1 MKVVISMFVTVKLL
15 SVFSTKHLWPKQ
27 EKNCK
32 RINFAR
38 FISGSENSDKSEMF
52 NTYPIPTPTEE
63 SILTIQSTS
72 LPTATQTTNTAL
84 TTITPTKHAKE
95 IQNTTCTNYSST
107 QTKISSS
114 PFFKVPTID
123 LGHSHTLLQ
132 FGMQDCNCSRKLSTF
147 RKVLTHFL
155 FD

>member
-1 MKVVISMFVTVKLL
+1 MFVTVKLL

-27 EKNCK
+27 ETNCK

-52 NTYPIPTPTEE
+52 NTYPIPTPTEK

-72 LPTATQTTNTAL
+72 LPTATSRPNTAL
-84 TTITPTKHAKE
+84 ATIAPTKHARE
-95 IQNTTCTNYSST
+95 IQNTTCTNYSRT
-107 QTKISSS
+107 QTKMSSY
-114 PFFKVPTID
+114 PLFKVPTID
-123 LGHSHTLLQ
+123 LGHSDTLLD
-132 FGMQDCNCSRKLSTF
+132 FGLEDCNCSRKLSTF